1 MTDATVT
8 ALKITDTNVKEDSAA
23 VTQVVKSNTAN
34 LTIFV
39 KQIAWRT
46 KIQLSPDEVL
56 EIANLLLVTRVPNR

>member
-34 LTIFV
+34 LTIVV
-39 KQIAWRT
+39 KQMA
-46 KIQLSPDEVL
+46 
-56 EIANLLLVTRVPNR
+56 